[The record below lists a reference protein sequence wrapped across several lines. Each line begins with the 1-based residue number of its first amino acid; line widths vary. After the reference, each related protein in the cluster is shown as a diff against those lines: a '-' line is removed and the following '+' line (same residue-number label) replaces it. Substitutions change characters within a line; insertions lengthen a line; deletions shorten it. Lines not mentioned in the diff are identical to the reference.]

1 MYFSSPSSVRSSR
14 WTAGLTLL
22 LGLLWNISWSDAA
35 ALPEI
40 FYTTVNEPP
49 VYVTV
54 TSCYTGTTDVV
65 VGTVTVTQ
73 LITQT
78 NTGIAVAT
86 GSGTDVDAVTAT
98 SNDYVTASY
107 VTTLE
112 PTTTDFVNVS
122 VSPEESTTS
131 AYGTTSDSTYS
142 TVTYETETTS
152 VDDFSSSTEVV
163 AEPTSTTLPTDSVTT
178 AYEPSSYSTSEG
190 YFEFS
195 SSSSNVY
202 IEPTSSWTS
211 AEAGVTSTDSAEA
224 SATVSESSAYT
235 DAPSSTTAEPT
246 YETSSIE
253 SLSESSTYPVPSS
266 SILYYA
272 SQTSSDIAGSSSSTI
287 SSEISSPTITT
298 IPSEYASS
306 TLTSSQDTTSTTTTL
321 HTTITVTIT
330 WAWTTISTEFED
342 ATSSSV
348 VVSPTTSLPSTS
360 TITTSMSLST
370 IADPATSTVEEM
382 TSTSVPA
389 TTDSSSTPVSTI
401 IPHALTYSPYTDSGN
416 CKAAEEVSEDLA
428 IIAAK
433 GISTVRIYGTDCNSL
448 STVESAAEMYGLK
461 LIQGLWIDSS
471 GVDSID
477 SGVSDL
483 ISWGSSM
490 DSHWNMIS
498 MIVVGNEAIFNGFVT
513 VSDLLTKITSVRTQ
527 LRDAGYTGPIT
538 TAETP
543 NVFVENPELCTS
555 DSLDIVAIN
564 AQPYFDQYATPETA
578 GQFDLD
584 QIQLTKAACNSK
596 DVFIT
601 ETGFPSSGLTNYNNV
616 PSVENQMIAI
626 KNILEATDGNVTLFT
641 MYNDR
646 WKALGPYEV
655 EQSFG
660 MLHFIGS

>member
-1 MYFSSPSSVRSSR
+1 MYFSSPSSFRPSR
-14 WTAGLTLL
+14 WMTGLILL

-40 FYTTVNEPP
+40 FYTTVDEPP

-54 TSCYTGTTDVV
+54 TSCYVGTTEVV

-73 LITQT
+73 LITQI
-78 NTGIAVAT
+78 NTAIAVAT
-86 GSGTDVDAVTAT
+86 GSGTGVAITAT
-98 SNDYVTASY
+98 SNDYATATY

-112 PTTTDFVNVS
+112 PTTTDVVIVTVS
-122 VSPEESTTS
+122 GEESTMS
-131 AYGTTSDSTYS
+131 AYVTNAEATYP
-142 TVTYETETTS
+142 TVTYDTETTS
-152 VDDFSSSTEVV
+152 VDDFSSSTFVV
-163 AEPTSTTLPTDSVTT
+163 AKPTSTTVPTDPVTT
-178 AYEPSSYSTSEG
+178 AYEPSSYSTSGG
-190 YFEFS
+190 YFES
-195 SSSSNVY
+195 ESSSSNVSV
-202 IEPTSSWTS
+202 EPTSSWTS
-211 AEAGVTSTDSAEA
+211 TEAGVKSTDPAEV
-224 SATVSESSAYT
+224 STTVSESSAY
-235 DAPSSTTAEPT
+235 AEMPSSTTAEPT

-253 SLSESSTYPVPSS
+253 SLSESSTYPDPSS

-272 SQTSSDIAGSSSSTI
+272 SQTSSEIAGLSSSTI
-287 SSEISSPTITT
+287 SSGISSPTITT

-321 HTTITVTIT
+321 HTTVTVTIT
-330 WAWTTISTEFED
+330 WSWTTISTEFDD

-348 VVSPTTSLPSTS
+348 VVAPTTSLPSTS
-360 TITTSMSLST
+360 TITTSMSLSST
-370 IADPATSTVEEM
+370 ADATTSTVEEA

-389 TTDSSSTPVSTI
+389 TSDTSSPPVSTI
-401 IPHALTYSPYTDSGN
+401 IPHALTYSPYTDSGD
-416 CKAAEEVSEDLA
+416 CKTAEEVSEDLA

-483 ISWGSSM
+483 ILWGSM
-490 DSHWNMIS
+490 DDNWNMIS
-498 MIVVGNEAIFNGFVT
+498 MIVVGNEAVFNGYVT

-527 LRDAGYTGPIT
+527 LREAGYTGPIT

-543 NVFVENPELCTS
+543 NVFIESPELCTA
-555 DSLDIVAIN
+555 DSIDIVAIN
-564 AQPYFDQYATPETA
+564 AQPYFDQYSTPETA
-578 GQFDLD
+578 GEFDLG
-584 QIQLTKAACNSK
+584 QIQVTKAACNNK

-601 ETGFPSSGLTNYNNV
+601 ETGYPSSGLTNYNNV

-626 KNILEATDGNVTLFT
+626 TKILEATDGNVTLFT
-641 MYNDR
+641 MYNDL
-646 WKALGPYEV
+646 WKPLGPYEV

-660 MLHFIGS
+660 IFQFIGL